1 MIVGSMGPPDVR
13 ALFQQRVA
21 GDDALLRLANVR
33 FRQAGMPAEV
43 YADNPD
49 HLEHLLGFVPEH
61 RTLPVVHLNRS
72 ANVLNASGRSLVEA
86 FASRFPGRVAGL
98 VVHDKGDMVDR
109 LPEVVTALRELGTP
123 RPEGTGRPTVY
134 LEFATGLPVD
144 RFVELAERI
153 ADVELASMCIDIGH
167 VGIQQAK
174 RSLTDS
180 RPDLTWKGLS
190 IRDPRLPEVVD
201 QVQAATRT
209 ALPAVLGL
217 TETIGAIG
225 KPVHFHLHDGHP
237 LVPGLSDHFSFLTR
251 VPVPFPVAGRYAL
264 PSMFGPAGLAEI
276 LRTAARAC
284 PPGLASFTLEIHQ
297 VEGRLPLADA
307 TDLFAHWRDLT
318 NAERM
323 NYWLTVLADNHLLA
337 TTALDDR
344 RLDAAV
350 VDAPQSSSSPA
361 VTASSIPVR

>member
-1 MIVGSMGPPDVR
+1 MAGSLGPPDVR

-21 GDDALLRLANVR
+21 GDDALLRLANLR
-33 FRQAGMPAEV
+33 FRQGGMPAEV

-72 ANVLNASGRSLVEA
+72 ANLLDVSGRSLVEA
-86 FASRFPGRVAGL
+86 FASRF
-98 VVHDKGDMVDR
+98 
-109 LPEVVTALRELGTP
+109 
-123 RPEGTGRPTVY
+123 
-134 LEFATGLPVD
+134 
-144 RFVELAERI
+144 VELARRI
-153 ADVELASMCIDIGH
+153 ADVALASMCIDIGH

-174 RSLTDS
+174 RSLIES

-201 QVQAATRT
+201 EVQAATGT
-209 ALPAVLGL
+209 ALPAVLRL

-264 PSMFGPAGLAEI
+264 PSMFGPAGLADV
-276 LRTAARAC
+276 LRTAVRAC
-284 PPGLASFTLEIHQ
+284 PPGSASFTLEIHQ

-337 TTALDDR
+337 VKGGGTT
-344 RLDAAV
+344 
-350 VDAPQSSSSPA
+350 
-361 VTASSIPVR
+361 

>member
-1 MIVGSMGPPDVR
+1 MAGSLGPPDVR

-21 GDDALLRLANVR
+21 GDDALLRLANLR
-33 FRQAGMPAEV
+33 FRQGGMPAEV

-72 ANVLNASGRSLVEA
+72 ANLLDVSGRSLVEA
-86 FASRFPGRVAGL
+86 FASRFAGRVAGL

-109 LPEVVTALRELGTP
+109 
-123 RPEGTGRPTVY
+123 
-134 LEFATGLPVD
+134 F
-144 RFVELAERI
+144 
-153 ADVELASMCIDIGH
+153 
-167 VGIQQAK
+167 
-174 RSLTDS
+174 
-180 RPDLTWKGLS
+180 
-190 IRDPRLPEVVD
+190 PEVVD
-201 QVQAATRT
+201 EVQAATGT
-209 ALPAVLGL
+209 ALPAVLRL

-264 PSMFGPAGLAEI
+264 PSMFGPAGLADV
-276 LRTAARAC
+276 LRTAVRAC
-284 PPGLASFTLEIHQ
+284 PPGSASFTLEIHQ

-337 TTALDDR
+337 VKGGGTT
-344 RLDAAV
+344 
-350 VDAPQSSSSPA
+350 
-361 VTASSIPVR
+361 